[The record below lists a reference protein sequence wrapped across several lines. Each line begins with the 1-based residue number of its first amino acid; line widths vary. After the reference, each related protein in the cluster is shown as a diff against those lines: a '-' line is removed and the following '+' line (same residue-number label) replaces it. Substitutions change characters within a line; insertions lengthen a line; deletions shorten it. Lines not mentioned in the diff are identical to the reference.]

1 MAKKKDDRTN
11 NTLQNITPK
20 TTDHITGVNSSEG
33 WHRPVTHVVL
43 LLNDA
48 NII

>member
-20 TTDHITGVNSSEG
+20 TTDNITGVNSSEG
-33 WHRPVTHVVL
+33 
-43 LLNDA
+43 
-48 NII
+48 